1 MLAYLQAAA
10 PVLRLN
16 SRTMKPT
23 IDLFVGK
30 LGFEIDTVLRE
41 PPKFAMLKRDS
52 QIIMLECKP
61 VIPWKQS
68 GWAAYFWTKDVENL
82 RQEFIENDLEG
93 VTEVVEKFY
102 GCLEFKV
109 PLPDKR
115 AIVFG
120 QVISSS

>member
-1 MLAYLQAAA
+1 MSASLQSVA

-30 LGFEIDTVLRE
+30 LGFEIDAELRE
-41 PPKFAMLKRDS
+41 PPIFAMLKRDS

-68 GWAAYFWTKDVENL
+68 GWAAYFWSNDVEKL
-82 RQEFIENDLEG
+82 RQEFADNGLEG
-93 VTEVVEKFY
+93 TTEIKEKFY

-115 AIVFG
+115 SIVFG
-120 QVISSS
+120 QFINSS